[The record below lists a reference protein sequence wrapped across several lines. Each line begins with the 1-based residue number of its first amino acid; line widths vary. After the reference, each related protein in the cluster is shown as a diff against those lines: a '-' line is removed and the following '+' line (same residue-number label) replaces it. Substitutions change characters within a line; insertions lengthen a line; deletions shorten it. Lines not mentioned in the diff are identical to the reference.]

1 MRKGFIF
8 SFHEERTTLPWKALL
23 HKVLKI
29 FHRRHRIR
37 CLCKNLLRGI
47 VPVERDSSKLW
58 SVAPEVLLLMAV
70 APAVAVAVSLPRAV
84 AGLLA
89 VAAALGVPLVAVALS
104 KKTLMNTNDAA
115 VYKVSDFS
123 PCFRSSGRRRIRLH
137 VHPIPGSCRNP
148 GCRSRPG
155 CPSPGSCG
163 PGCRS
168 PGSCVLGFRNPG
180 CRSPAGKTL

>member
-1 MRKGFIF
+1 MVKGGGSVTRAERFYF
-8 SFHEERTTLPWKALL
+8 FLFHEERTTLPWKALL

-29 FHRRHRIR
+29 FHKCHRIR

-70 APAVAVAVSLPRAV
+70 ASVAVSVTLPRAVAV

-104 KKTLMNTNDAA
+104 KKDIGEHQRCCSLQGTGFLTL
-115 VYKVSDFS
+115 F
-123 PCFRSSGRRRIRLH
+123 P
-137 VHPIPGSCRNP
+137 
-148 GCRSRPG
+148 
-155 CPSPGSCG
+155 
-163 PGCRS
+163 
-168 PGSCVLGFRNPG
+168 
-180 CRSPAGKTL
+180 